1 MKRQK
6 GQKFSQKHGNQATV
20 DPSIKEKMVA
30 HAKGSELPCAV
41 AFKLAEEL
49 NQPPAEIGKTA
60 DLLEFELVK
69 CQLGLFGYKPEK
81 KIVTPKLP
89 VDPKIE
95 DAIRKALVDGNLS
108 CIHAWDIALNL
119 GVSKMS
125 VSAACEGLNVKIK
138 PCQLGAF

>member
-6 GQKFSQKHGNQATV
+6 GQKFSQKHGNQTAV
-20 DPSIKEKMVA
+20 DPSIKEKMLA
-30 HAKGSELPCAV
+30 RAKGSELPCAV

-49 NQPPAEIGKTA
+49 NQSPAEIGKTA

-89 VDPKIE
+89 VDPKLE
-95 DAIRKALVDGNLS
+95 DAIRKSLIDGNLS
-108 CIHAWDIALNL
+108 CKHAWAIALNL
-119 GVSKMS
+119 SVSKMT
-125 VSAACEGLNVKIK
+125 VSAACEALNVKIK

>member
-30 HAKGSELPCAV
+30 HAKGSELPCAG

-81 KIVTPKLP
+81 KIVTPKSP
-89 VDPKIE
+89 VDPKLE
-95 DAIRKALVDGNLS
+95 DAIRNALVGGNLS
-108 CIHAWDIALNL
+108 CKQAWAIALNL
-119 GVSKMS
+119 GVSKMT
-125 VSAACEGLNVKIK
+125 VSAACEALNVKIK

>member
-6 GQKFSQKHGNQATV
+6 DQKFSQKHGNQTAV
-20 DPSIKEKMVA
+20 DPLIKEKMTARV
-30 HAKGSELPCAV
+30 KGSELPCAV
-41 AFKLAEEL
+41 AFKLAEDL

-60 DLLEFELVK
+60 DLLEFQLVK

-81 KIVTPKLP
+81 KIITPKLP
-89 VDPKIE
+89 VDPKLE
-95 DAIRKALVDGNLS
+95 DAIREALVDGKLS
-108 CIHAWDIALNL
+108 CEHAWDIALNL
-119 GVSKMS
+119 GIPKMK